1 MGINSLMLL
10 ASTADEIASKK
21 QFNQKTNTVEANET
35 AIAIATSNGVD
46 LAIADEDS
54 LRFLAYITYLVNNN
68 ENSVNTPTSTFSTKT
83 ITENTN
89 KKNAY
94 QNLELLLQELEKPSP
109 LPLSR
114 SPSPVMSMSYDNN
127 CFSSNVIVEEEEEA
141 KLVDTK
147 PHART
152 LSSLPSANNKT
163 QRGSLPIKKRS
174 PIIIFK
180 NEKAAITDEKTTTS
194 SSNSNSN
201 LIEDEQPQPQP
212 QQHKKKHPPKTDKT
226 MLATATATA
235 TKKMKNKKR
244 RMSREL
250 ALLAP
255 HNKYGTNEDEQ
266 FNFDTIITS
275 KEATLRRTS
284 KRQRV
289 AVSKM

>member
-1 MGINSLMLL
+1 MG
-10 ASTADEIASKK
+10 
-21 QFNQKTNTVEANET
+21 
-35 AIAIATSNGVD
+35 
-46 LAIADEDS
+46 
-54 LRFLAYITYLVNNN
+54 
-68 ENSVNTPTSTFSTKT
+68 
-83 ITENTN
+83 
-89 KKNAY
+89 
-94 QNLELLLQELEKPSP
+94 
-109 LPLSR
+109 
-114 SPSPVMSMSYDNN
+114 
-127 CFSSNVIVEEEEEA
+127 
-141 KLVDTK
+141 K

-180 NEKAAITDEKTTTS
+180 NEKAAITDEKTTS
-194 SSNSNSN
+194 SSNSNSNSN

-212 QQHKKKHPPKTDKT
+212 QQHQKKQPPKTDKT
-226 MLATATATA
+226 MMAAA
-235 TKKMKNKKR
+235 TKKMMKKKR

-289 AVSKM
+289 SVSKM

>member
-10 ASTADEIASKK
+10 ASTADEIASQK
-21 QFNQKTNTVEANET
+21 QFNHKTNTVEANET

-68 ENSVNTPTSTFSTKT
+68 ENSNSVNTPTSTFSTKT

-109 LPLSR
+109 LPPSH

-163 QRGSLPIKKRS
+163 RRGSLPIKKRS

-180 NEKAAITDEKTTTS
+180 NEKAAITDEKTTS

-201 LIEDEQPQPQP
+201 LIEDEQPQPQQ
-212 QQHKKKHPPKTDKT
+212 QQHQKKQPPKTDKT
-226 MLATATATA
+226 MLATATA

-266 FNFDTIITS
+266 FNFDKIITS
-275 KEATLRRTS
+275 KAVILRRTS

-289 AVSKM
+289 SISKS